1 MSVPI
6 KVKHV
11 NKNVKYKVRDGT
23 RMINFN
29 SSVTRLYNKNYY
41 LKKLYTIYIIY
52 TYI

>member
-1 MSVPI
+1 MTVTI

-29 SSVTRLYNKNYY
+29 SSVTTRLYNKNYY
-41 LKKLYTIYIIY
+41 LKKLYIYINI
-52 TYI
+52 